1 MAEHGYRQLSRPTPI
16 KSYVATVDLEG
27 YLHLL
32 SQVDGRIVGRAKVA
46 GGPARADMISANG
59 RLYIL
64 DDAGKLSAFE
74 LESSD

>member
-1 MAEHGYRQLSRPTPI
+1 LSRPTPV

-32 SQVDGRIVGRAKVA
+32 SQVDGKIVGRLKIA
-46 GGPARADMISANG
+46 GGPARADMISENG
-59 RLYIL
+59 QLFIL
-64 DDAGKLSAFE
+64 DDDGKLSAFD